1 MVDPNDEQAPFAEAL
16 ANVRHDLRTPV
27 GHIIGYAEMI
37 EDEAGSNLS
46 ADALRDLAS
55 IQAVGQKLIRLI
67 ETHLGESKKSAA
79 ELDLPRAQYE
89 FRVLLNDV
97 AGYASML
104 RDDAIEAGR
113 SDLVDDLGN
122 VIKAES
128 NLLALVEQELSSSA
142 DTRLARSIEP
152 DPFAQNSGDNA
163 MPSDVG
169 QAAALPALGDG
180 SEILIVDDDPTNRDL
195 LTRRLASQGY
205 RPMTAESGR
214 DALAQLRD
222 HRPDLVLLDLVMP
235 EMDGLE
241 VLGLMKEDATLRSI
255 PVIML
260 SAADRPNDVVR
271 CIAQGAEEFVPKPFN
286 PILLRARIGA
296 VLEKVQL
303 RASLARQITVFVSSP
318 GDVIPER
325 RIVKQVITDLNEEF
339 AGRAILVPM
348 MWEEEPL
355 LASDT
360 FQAQIRSAAEADI
373 YLGIFW
379 SRIGS
384 MLPDT
389 LTRPDGSRY
398 ESGTAFELEQALA
411 GHGASGHPEVL
422 AYRKEGAPTMSLE
435 SREAVIEQ
443 LDQMKRLA
451 EYLEHQFMEPDG
463 SYRSAFHTFGS
474 AEQFETAVTGHL
486 RKLVERHIE
495 GSDISGAL
503 LSV

>member
-1 MVDPNDEQAPFAEAL
+1 
-16 ANVRHDLRTPV
+16 
-27 GHIIGYAEMI
+27 MI
-37 EDEAGSNLS
+37 EDEAGPSLP
-46 ADALRDLAS
+46 ADAMRDLGS
-55 IQAVGQKLIRLI
+55 IQAVGQKLVALI

-79 ELDLPRAQYE
+79 ELDLPRAQFE

-104 RDDAIEAGR
+104 RDDAIEADC
-113 SDLVDDLGN
+113 SDLVADLGK

-128 NLLALVEQELSSSA
+128 NLLALVEEELSSGA
-142 DTRLARSIEP
+142 DTRLARSVES
-152 DPFAQNSGDNA
+152 DPFEQSSGDDTIAN
-163 MPSDVG
+163 DVNS
-169 QAAALPALGDG
+169 APLPALGEG
-180 SEILIVDDDPTNRDL
+180 GEILIVDDDPTNRDL
-195 LTRRLASQGY
+195 LTRRLSSQGY
-205 RPMTAESGR
+205 RPMTAESGQ

-241 VLGLMKEDATLRSI
+241 VLGRMQDDASLRSI

-296 VLEKVQL
+296 VLEKVRL

-325 RIVKQVITDLNEEF
+325 RVVKQVITDLNEEF

-384 MLPDT
+384 MLPET
-389 LTRPDGSRY
+389 LKRPDGSRY
-398 ESGTAFELEQALA
+398 ESGTAFELEQALV
-411 GHGASGHPEVL
+411 GHGDTGHPDVL
-422 AYRKEGAPTMSLE
+422 VYRKDGAPTMSLE
-435 SREAVIEQ
+435 SPEAVIEQ

-451 EYLEHQFMEPDG
+451 DYLEHQFMEADG

-474 AEQFETAVTGHL
+474 PEQFETAVTGHL

-495 GSDISGAL
+495 DSDVSGAL
-503 LSV
+503 LTG